1 MKNRIIIYSL
11 LLILLAVSLYIRNN
25 SGAIFA
31 QIGSYYYKKNDIA
44 RAQDFYEKS
53 FARGAYSA
61 RDVYVNSIINSPL
74 TIEAQEKLVKF
85 AEGSVQDEAS
95 ARAKSFLYEL
105 KREIHRQYPLN
116 YIKQAAHNQQ
126 IVRWNKFPVTYS
138 FENASSVPNEYKD
151 EIRKAFSEWEK
162 IGAVLFMEKESGA
175 DVVINFKNNKNKNME
190 FGRKYVAA
198 YTVPQISGT
207 VLQRMDINFFIQDP
221 EGNKFSR
228 SQIYNTALHEI
239 FHALG
244 FMGHSFDK
252 EDIMYLAK
260 DNNTLVN
267 DIRAELTEADKST
280 LKLLYKI
287 KPDVTNSNELKSEY
301 VPYLVLGD
309 EEEVNVSKAREAK
322 NYIYHAPTL
331 PSGYVDM
338 AESLA
343 AEKRYPEAIRHLEKA
358 LRLAD
363 TYDMQYIVF
372 YNLAVCYFYIDHKEM
387 ALDYLEKA
395 REIKDSEELHSLKA
409 EILVK
414 TDKDGA
420 IKEYNY
426 LINLAPDNPD
436 YSIRLANIYV
446 KDYEYLKARKV
457 LKDFLKRNPSLKK
470 DKRFSPYGILLL

>member
-11 LLILLAVSLYIRNN
+11 LLILLTLSLYIRNN

-31 QIGSYYYKKNDIA
+31 GIGNYYYKHNNIA
-44 RAQDFYEKS
+44 KAQDFYEKS
-53 FARGAYSA
+53 FERGEKSA
-61 RDVYVNSIINSPL
+61 RDIYVNSIINSPL
-74 TIEAQEKLVKF
+74 TIEAQEKLVNF
-85 AEGSVQDEAS
+85 AQGKVQDVAS
-95 ARAKSFLYEL
+95 GKAQSFLYEL
-105 KREIHRQYPLN
+105 KREIHNQYPLN
-116 YIKQAAHNQQ
+116 YIKQAPHNRQ

-138 FENASSVPNEYKD
+138 FANSAQPEYKA

-162 IGAVLFMEKESGA
+162 VGAVLFSES
-175 DVVINFKNNKNKNME
+175 DNNSNIIITFKNNKNKNME
-190 FGRKYVAA
+190 LGRKYVVA
-198 YTVPQISGT
+198 YAVPQISGKT
-207 VLQRMDINFFIQDP
+207 LQRMDINFFIQDP

-228 SQIYNTALHEI
+228 NQIYNTALHEI

-252 EDIMYLAK
+252 EDVMYLAK

-267 DIRAELTEADKST
+267 DTRAELTEADKST

-287 KPDVTNSNELKSEY
+287 KPDVTNSDELKSEY

-309 EEEVNVSKAREAK
+309 DEEVNVSKAREAK

-331 PSGYVDM
+331 PSGYIDM

-363 TYDMQYIVF
+363 TYDMQYIVY

-395 REIKDSEELHSLKA
+395 REIKDCEEIHSLKA

-414 TDKDGA
+414 TDKNGA
-420 IKEYNY
+420 INEYNY
-426 LINLAPDNPD
+426 LINLSPDNPE
-436 YSIRLANIYV
+436 YTLRLANIYI
-446 KDYEYLKARKV
+446 KDYEYLKARKI
-457 LKDFLKRNPSLKK
+457 LKEFLKRNPNLKN
-470 DKRFSPYGILLL
+470 DKRFSPYGILLW